1 MARYLFL
8 PATLA
13 TLAVNLIP
21 LYGVLWWGWDTF
33 QLLMLYWIETVI
45 IAFFTIRRLAR
56 LPEEQERRAREKSNP
71 ADFALTGFFTLH
83 AGIFIAVHFIF
94 LWVFFSYAWFQ
105 KVHGVGSFFFELVVA
120 NGVWVA
126 LVLMLIVHWISFL
139 TDPKPGFAERVERG
153 VARRIVRARERET
166 GDRVTPIVAG
176 LYIRIIVMQLA
187 IIFGAWFSGFTGSLA
202 PLVIVI
208 VLKTLLDLGLGA
220 YTPLKALIAST
231 GNTSGGR

>member
-56 LPEEQERRAREKSNP
+56 LPEELARRARAKTDP
-71 ADFALTGFFTLH
+71 GDFALTSFFTLH

-94 LWVFFSYAWFQ
+94 LWAFFCKRCFDPI
-105 KVHGVGSFFFELVVA
+105 
-120 NGVWVA
+120 
-126 LVLMLIVHWISFL
+126 LM
-139 TDPKPGFAERVERG
+139 
-153 VARRIVRARERET
+153 RA
-166 GDRVTPIVAG
+166 A
-176 LYIRIIVMQLA
+176 Y
-187 IIFGAWFSGFTGSLA
+187 
-202 PLVIVI
+202 
-208 VLKTLLDLGLGA
+208 LGRCE
-220 YTPLKALIAST
+220 PC
-231 GNTSGGR
+231 